1 MFEKQGVHRT
11 PCFIIVPQEA
21 EMAGTL
27 FSKNNI
33 KWGFLLPALLYLI
46 LMAIFPLVWS
56 LTLSFT
62 KWHANIMPKPQW
74 VGLNNF
80 KYFLFEDPRFWH
92 DLRFTCMYVGI
103 SVTVELIL
111 GLSMA
116 TLLSQSFRGKTF
128 FRIIF
133 LIPMACPPIAVAFL
147 WRMMLHPDI
156 GVINSAL
163 SFIGL
168 NPVKWTTSAIIAPF
182 TLIMVDIWEWTPFM
196 FLAMLAALQALPLEL
211 YQSAAVDGANSWQM
225 FKSITLPLITPI
237 IVTISLIRAIDAF
250 KLFEL
255 VFGITGAG
263 PGGATESLSFYVY
276 LIGMK
281 WFKLGRGSSISWL
294 FLIVLIVLAL
304 LLISRFKKERVR

>member
-1 MFEKQGVHRT
+1 
-11 PCFIIVPQEA
+11 
-21 EMAGTL
+21 MAGHL
-27 FSKNNI
+27 YSKQSV
-33 KWGFLLPALLYLI
+33 KWGFLLPALLYLM
-46 LMAIFPLVWS
+46 LLAIFPLVWT

-62 KWHANIMPKPQW
+62 KWHANIMPRPQW

-92 DLRFTCMYVGI
+92 DLRFTVMYVGI
-103 SVTVELIL
+103 SVTVELGL
-111 GLSMA
+111 GLLLAS
-116 TLLSQSFRGKTF
+116 LLSQRFRGKTF
-128 FRIIF
+128 FRVIF

-163 SFIGL
+163 QSIGL
-168 NPVKWTTSAIIAPF
+168 SPVKWTTSVAVAPF

-196 FLAMLAALQALPLEL
+196 FLALLAALQALPIEL
-211 YQSAAVDGANSWQM
+211 FQSAAVDGASPWQM
-225 FKSITLPLITPI
+225 FRSITLPLITPVI
-237 IVTISLIRAIDAF
+237 ITISLIRGIDAF

-263 PGGATESLSFYVY
+263 PGGATESLSYYVY

-281 WFKLGRGSSISWL
+281 WFKLGRGSSVSWL
-294 FLIVLIVLAL
+294 FVIVLIVLAL
-304 LLISRFKKERVR
+304 LLISRFRKERT